1 MKRRFP
7 DIPLI
12 LRRGLTLLALAA
24 IGVGIYIA
32 LSFIGHSLLNVE
44 VTPLSLAPSIGIAL
58 LIAYVIYQ
66 TRNFA
71 TKQIDRLF
79 YRDSYQYRH
88 ELNEFARKRI
98 RGLISLNELGT
109 ELLTLLCG
117 AIKCRQSYLL
127 LPREDTGDF
136 YIRFAVPLKEDRPSL
151 IIKTDSPIMRWLRTS
166 NCYLSKELL
175 EAANEF
181 KALRQEEKESI
192 TQLGIQLFFPI
203 ISRRRIIGILALGE
217 KMVNAK
223 YTGEDISLSERVV
236 NDIATSLEKEYLA
249 DQLKKRE
256 QELSIINRL
265 AGVISSSLNIQEVY
279 DAFVRE
285 LKQVVEADFTAIA
298 LVGENEIYFSAIS
311 TDVGSAW
318 QTGQKIPISDTAIE
332 WVFINKRPYY
342 EKDLCKN
349 RQFRNGEEF
358 INRGIQSLSYLPLI
372 NKGEVIGVLMLG
384 SKKPEAYSSEQIT
397 LLERLSAQIAAPIEN
412 SRLYAKAEAIARV
425 DAITGLFNRRHFDE
439 RLREEIIRHTNY
451 GDTFSLILMDMDNFK
466 KYNDTFGHM
475 AGDRI
480 LVLAARLIEGSI
492 RSTDIAFRYGGD
504 EFVII
509 LPNASTLDAFSVAER
524 IREKILCEMSIKQL
538 DLSVSIGVA
547 SWPGDGSTLDELCY
561 AADMALYYAKHT
573 GQNRTSI
580 ASKTLFSLNEPATN
594 VNSEAD
600 VLATIYALA
609 ATLEARDKYTYG
621 HSRRVSRYAVAT
633 AEALNLPPEQVAVIS
648 AASLLHDIGKVG
660 IPDNVLN
667 KSGKLLDEEWEL
679 LKQHPKLSATIVGH
693 IPSLSACL
701 AAVRHHHERWDGT
714 GYPSGLKCE
723 AIPIEARILCV
734 TDAFE
739 AMISDR
745 PYRGPLTFK
754 KAIAELE
761 TCSGT
766 QFDPNI
772 VQVFIPLA
780 LATAPDDIEL
790 EALKIAAERIN

>member
-1 MKRRFP
+1 
-7 DIPLI
+7 
-12 LRRGLTLLALAA
+12 LALAA
-24 IGVGIYIA
+24 IGVGIYLLLSFVGQSIFKVEITDISLA
-32 LSFIGHSLLNVE
+32 LSIG
-44 VTPLSLAPSIGIAL
+44 TAL
-58 LIAYVIYQ
+58 LIAYAIYQ

-71 TKQIDRLF
+71 AKQIDRLF

-136 YIRFAVPLKEDRPSL
+136 YIRFAVPLKEDRPSR
-151 IIKTDSPIMRWLRTS
+151 IIKRDSPIMQWMRTNNS
-166 NCYLSKELL
+166 YLSKERL
-175 EAANEF
+175 EAASEF
-181 KALRQEEKESI
+181 KSFWLEEKESI
-192 TQLGIQLFFPI
+192 SHLGIQLFFPI
-203 ISRRRIIGILALGE
+203 VSRRRIIGILALGE
-217 KMVNAK
+217 KMVKAK
-223 YTGEDISLSERVV
+223 YTREDISLSERAV
-236 NDIATSLEKEYLA
+236 NDVATSLEKEYLA
-249 DQLKKRE
+249 DQLTKRE

-279 DAFVRE
+279 DAFVKE
-285 LKQVVEADFTAIA
+285 LKQVVEADFTAIV
-298 LVGENEIYFSAIS
+298 LVEGNEKYFSALS
-311 TDVGSAW
+311 TEVGSAW
-318 QTGQKIPISDTAIE
+318 HTGQKIPMSDTATE
-332 WVFINKRPYY
+332 WVFLNKKPYY

-349 RQFRNGEEF
+349 KQFRSGEEF
-358 INRGIQSLSYLPLI
+358 ISRGIQSLCYLPLI
-372 NKGEVIGVLMLG
+372 NKGEVIGVLILG
-384 SKKPEAYSSEQIT
+384 SKKPEAYNAGQIN

-412 SRLYAKAEAIARV
+412 SRLYAKAEAVARV
-425 DAITGLFNRRHFDE
+425 DAITGLFNRRYFDE
-439 RLREEIIRHTNY
+439 RLREEIIRRTDY
-451 GDTFSLILMDMDNFK
+451 GDTFSLILIDMDNFK

-480 LVLAARLIEGSI
+480 LVLAARIIEGLI
-492 RSTDIAFRYGGD
+492 RSSDVAFRYGGD

-524 IREKILCEMSIKQL
+524 IREKIDCEMSIKQL

-547 SWPGDGSTLDELCY
+547 SWPGDGATLDELCY

-621 HSRRVSRYAVAT
+621 HSRRVSRYAVAA
-633 AEALNLPPEQVAVIS
+633 AEALNLPPEQVAIIS

-693 IPSLSACL
+693 IPSLNACL
-701 AAVRHHHERWDGT
+701 AAVRHHHERWDGN
-714 GYPSGLKCE
+714 GYPSGLKGE
-723 AIPIEARILCV
+723 EIPIEARILCV

-761 TCSGT
+761 NCSGT
-766 QFDPNI
+766 QFDPN
-772 VQVFIPLA
+772 VVRVFIPIA
-780 LATAPDDIEL
+780 LSTATDDLEL
-790 EALKIAAERIN
+790 ESLKNYR

>member
-1 MKRRFP
+1 
-7 DIPLI
+7 
-12 LRRGLTLLALAA
+12 LAL
-24 IGVGIYIA
+24 
-32 LSFIGHSLLNVE
+32 
-44 VTPLSLAPSIGIAL
+44 SIGIAL

-71 TKQIDRLF
+71 ARQIDRLF

-88 ELNEFARKRI
+88 ELDEFARKRI

-117 AIKCRQSYLL
+117 AVKCRQSYLL

-136 YIRFAVPLKEDRPSL
+136 YIRFAVPLKEDMPPF
-151 IIKTDSPIMRWLRTS
+151 IIKKDSPLMQQLE
-166 NCYLSKELL
+166 NNGYLSKERL
-175 EAANEF
+175 EADREL
-181 KALRQEEKESI
+181 KALRQEDKESI
-192 TQLGIQLFFPI
+192 SQLGIQLFFPI

-217 KMVNAK
+217 KMVKAK
-223 YTGEDISLSERVV
+223 YTREEISLSERAV
-236 NDIATSLEKEYLA
+236 NDVATSLEKEYLA

-256 QELSIINRL
+256 KELSIINTL

-279 DAFVRE
+279 EAFVKE
-285 LKQVVEADFTAIA
+285 LKRVVEADFTAIA
-298 LVGENEIYFSAIS
+298 LVEENEIYFSALS
-311 TDVGSAW
+311 TEVGSAW
-318 QTGQKIPISDTAIE
+318 HTGQKIPISDTATE
-332 WVFINKRPYY
+332 WVFLNKKPYY
-342 EKDLCKN
+342 EKNLYKTK
-349 RQFRNGEEF
+349 QFRSGEEF

-372 NKGEVIGVLMLG
+372 NKGEVIGVLILG
-384 SKKPEAYSSEQIT
+384 SKKPEAYSAEQIT

-412 SRLYAKAEAIARV
+412 SRLYAKTEAIARV

-439 RLREEIIRHTNY
+439 RLREEIIRRTNY
-451 GDTFSLILMDMDNFK
+451 GDTFSLILIDMDNFK

-492 RSTDIAFRYGGD
+492 RSSDIAFRYGGD

-509 LPNASTLDAFSVAER
+509 LPNASALDAFSVAER
-524 IREKILCEMSIKQL
+524 IREKIACEMAVKQL

-693 IPSLSACL
+693 IPSLNACL

-714 GYPSGLKCE
+714 GYPSGLKGE

-754 KAIAELE
+754 QAIAELE
-761 TCSGT
+761 TCSGS

-772 VQVFIPLA
+772 VHVFIPIA
-780 LATAPDDIEL
+780 LSTAPEDTEL
-790 EALKIAAERIN
+790 EALNNYR